1 MVILLV
7 FDSRQTHIIVLV
19 ICNCM
24 ICTNSIIHFVYI
36 VFLYIRGK
44 QSISIALLLS
54 PFPCMVVILCM
65 QTACILKLM
74 EINCIE
80 LN

>member
-1 MVILLV
+1 MIILLV
-7 FDSRQTHIIVLV
+7 FDSRQAHIIVLV
-19 ICNCM
+19 ICNCV
-24 ICTNSIIHFVYI
+24 ICTNSIIHFFYI
-36 VFLYIRGK
+36 VFFILGQGK
-44 QSISIALLLS
+44 AINKYCASAFSLS
-54 PFPCMVVILCM
+54 MYDYYL